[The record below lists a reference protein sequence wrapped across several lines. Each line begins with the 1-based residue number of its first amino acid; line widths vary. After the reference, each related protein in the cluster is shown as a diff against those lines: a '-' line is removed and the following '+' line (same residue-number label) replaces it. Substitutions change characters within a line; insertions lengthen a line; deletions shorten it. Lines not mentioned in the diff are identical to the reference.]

1 MGGGKRKSLKPFNVD
16 QSSRIKRFEVF
27 ALLREKKGEYK
38 CGGAVTVVLR
48 YSLITTGPR
57 GQGFHARCYIL
68 MNITDGVQLNVD
80 DPILKSD
87 RNY

>member
-16 QSSRIKRFEVF
+16 QSGRIKRFEVF

-48 YSLITTGPR
+48 YSLITTGPED
-57 GQGFHARCYIL
+57 QAS
-68 MNITDGVQLNVD
+68 MPVNQLWR
-80 DPILKSD
+80 LYSD
-87 RNY
+87 KNYS